1 MGAPTVGRLVD
12 YTLSDHDV
20 EAIQRRRADL
30 GLVGN
35 AANAGEVYPAVVVR
49 VWEPSVNLQVLL
61 DGEDSYWATS
71 RVEGDEPG
79 MWAWPLGV

>member
-1 MGAPTVGRLVD
+1 MNTPT
-12 YTLSDHDV
+12 TLSDYDV
-20 EAIQRRRADL
+20 EAIQRRREDL

-71 RVEGDEPG
+71 RVEGNEPG
-79 MWAWPLGV
+79 FWAWPQRV